1 MLHPTASHLRRR
13 AYFRVGIKKVG
24 LHGDPSG
31 CPGPSADDVVRV
43 DRSVENR
50 INLALDAGRTVGQ
63 GNRGKGQVMLA
74 RELPVHLPGE
84 RRVRVEFQV
93 FLKIDQSALT
103 FALDVSRRI

>member
-1 MLHPTASHLRRR
+1 MAL
-13 AYFRVGIKKVG
+13 
-24 LHGDPSG
+24 D
-31 CPGPSADDVVRV
+31 GPSC
-43 DRSVENR
+43 VEG
-50 INLALDAGRTVGQ
+50 LALEADSSIEYGLPGLGQ